1 VSASSSEI
9 RAEDANQQCRVR
21 GGISCSGRVDRTCH
35 VQVVSVARKRLMR
48 DLPTERDAGEA
59 GDAQGRAVEACSFKQ
74 HLLQFYDDIARYV
87 LGPPG
92 EFDGGAIG
100 PAALDVQRQLA
111 VLVHVRAAGVF
122 RFDRHGNILQR
133 QVSEQFTT

>member
-1 VSASSSEI
+1 MR
-9 RAEDANQQCRVR
+9 RA
-21 GGISCSGRVDRTCH
+21 DRTCH

-48 DLPTERDAGEA
+48 DLPTARDAG
-59 GDAQGRAVEACSFKQ
+59 AVEACSFKQ

-92 EFDGGAIG
+92 EFDGSAIG

-111 VLVHVRAAGVF
+111 VLVYVRAAGVL
-122 RFDRHGNILQR
+122 RFNRHGNILQR
-133 QVSEQFTT
+133 HISEQFTTQGIAIRALM

>member
-9 RAEDANQQCRVR
+9 RAEDAHQQMRVR

-48 DLPTERDAGEA
+48 DLPTERDAG
-59 GDAQGRAVEACSFKQ
+59 DAESRRAVEACSFKQ

-92 EFDGGAIG
+92 EFDGGPIG

-122 RFDRHGNILQR
+122 RFNRHGNILQR